1 MADTEKITINMS
13 VVDLGQIDLLVEE
26 GFYSNRTDFIRTAI
40 RHQLLRHDT
49 ELKQSIVRKT
59 MAVGVVNY
67 SRKDLEKAQARGEQV
82 SARVIG
88 MLVIDDDVSP
98 ELAAA
103 TINTI
108 KVFGV
113 FQANKAVKEAIAD
126 RIQ

>member
-1 MADTEKITINMS
+1 MAETEKITINIS

-26 GFYSNRTDFIRTAI
+26 GFYSNRTDFIRAAI

>member
-26 GFYSNRTDFIRTAI
+26 GFYSNRTDFIRAAI
-40 RHQLLRHDT
+40 RHQLMRHDT

-59 MAVGVVNY
+59 MAVGVISYN
-67 SRKDLEKAQARGEQV
+67 RKDLEKAQATGEQV

-88 MLVIDDDVSP
+88 MLVIADDVSP

-103 TINTI
+103 TINAV

-113 FQANKAVKEAIAD
+113 FQASKAVKEAIAD
-126 RIQ
+126 RIA

>member
-1 MADTEKITINMS
+1 MAETEKITVNMS

-26 GFYSNRTDFIRTAI
+26 GFYSNRTDFIRAAI

-67 SRKDLEKAQARGEQV
+67 SRKDLEKAQARGDQV

>member
-1 MADTEKITINMS
+1 MAETEKITINMS

-26 GFYSNRTDFIRTAI
+26 GFYSNRTDFIRAAI

-67 SRKDLEKAQARGEQV
+67 SRKDLEKAQARGDQV

>member
-1 MADTEKITINMS
+1 MAETEKITVNMS

-26 GFYSNRTDFIRTAI
+26 GFYSNRTDFIRAAI
-40 RHQLLRHDT
+40 RHQLLRHDM

-67 SRKDLEKAQARGEQV
+67 SRKDLEKAQARGDQV

>member
-1 MADTEKITINMS
+1 MAETEKITINMS

-26 GFYSNRTDFIRTAI
+26 GFYSNRTDFIRAAI